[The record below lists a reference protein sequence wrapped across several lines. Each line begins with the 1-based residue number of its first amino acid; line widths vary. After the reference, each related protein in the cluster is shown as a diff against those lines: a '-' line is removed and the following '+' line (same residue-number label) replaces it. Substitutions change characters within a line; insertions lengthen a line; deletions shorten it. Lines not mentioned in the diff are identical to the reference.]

1 MNIEICIL
9 AGGQSKRMGQ
19 DKGTLVVQNKEMLK
33 HILDMLQNFEIPI
46 RLIANQENYQKFGI
60 ELCKDLVKKK
70 GAMGGL
76 YTALATTKFQKVLV
90 LPCDMPFL
98 PSKAISLLVD
108 CQKTDDFDS
117 IIAQVAQRIHPLLGI
132 YQKSLLPKI
141 DVLISQN
148 KLKMQEFIFSSNYFV
163 LEMDDLA
170 KENPAYFQNMNTPD
184 ALLIGQ
190 NSKN

>member
-19 DKGTLVVQNKEMLK
+19 DKGTLIVQNKEMLK

-60 ELCKDLVKKK
+60 EICKDLVKEK

-98 PSKAISLLVD
+98 PSKAISLLLD
-108 CQKTDDFDS
+108 CQKTDDFDC

-148 KLKMQEFIFSSNYFV
+148 KLKMQEFIFSSNYFL